1 MVDWRAL
8 RGCERVSDSMKPRS
22 RPVDELGADASPGTV
37 QAVQRSL
44 RLLLV
49 LAEAPRPRT
58 LQELSAIM
66 DCSVSTVRRMLST
79 LSDVHLV
86 EKEPTR
92 GSLVKSYRLFSY
104 DLIPMDQ
111 MERNESRKAPWYQ
124 DPTLRTP
131 EAVVAAGL
139 GGRSHPENRYIHGPT
154 DLHTQQVDGAS
165 GAVGEES
172 GSWRTRGEDRASQ
185 G

>member
-1 MVDWRAL
+1 
-8 RGCERVSDSMKPRS
+8 MKPRS

-86 EKEPTR
+86 EKEPNAR
-92 GSLVKSYRLFSY
+92 FASQVVPLVLVRPDPDGS
-104 DLIPMDQ
+104 
-111 MERNESRKAPWYQ
+111 
-124 DPTLRTP
+124 
-131 EAVVAAGL
+131 
-139 GGRSHPENRYIHGPT
+139 
-154 DLHTQQVDGAS
+154 DGA
-165 GAVGEES
+165 
-172 GSWRTRGEDRASQ
+172 Q
-185 G
+185 